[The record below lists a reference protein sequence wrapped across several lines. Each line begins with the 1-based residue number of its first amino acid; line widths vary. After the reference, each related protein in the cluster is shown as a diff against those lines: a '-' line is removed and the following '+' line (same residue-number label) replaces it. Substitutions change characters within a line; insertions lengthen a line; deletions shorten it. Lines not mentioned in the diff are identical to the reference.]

1 MPVIQ
6 LDAVSKTIRDRLILD
21 HVSLDVP
28 GGAIYG
34 IRGPNGAGKSMLLRI
49 VCGLVIPTGGT
60 VRVFGQVIGK
70 DREFPD
76 YTGAMID
83 APGFLPHHSGRKNLE
98 LLAMIRRQIGPDE
111 VRDAIRRVGLD
122 PGDRRPVRQYS
133 TGMRQRLGLAQ
144 AIMEHPKL
152 LVLDEPTRGIDVQG
166 VEDVHRLL
174 KDLKEEG
181 VTILL
186 TSHDEAET
194 RLLCDEVFLLD
205 GGRLVSETVGA
216 SSMD

>member
-1 MPVIQ
+1 MFVIQ
-6 LDAVSKTIRDRLILD
+6 LDAVSKKIHDRLILED
-21 HVSLDVP
+21 VSLDVP
-28 GGAIYG
+28 TGAIYG

-49 VCGLVIPTGGT
+49 VCGLVIPTSGT
-60 VRVFGQVIGK
+60 VRVFSQMIGK

-76 YTGAMID
+76 HTGALID
-83 APGFLPHHSGRKNLE
+83 APGFLPHHSGRRNLE

-111 VRDAIRRVGLD
+111 VRAAIRRVGLD
-122 PGDRRPVRQYS
+122 PDDRRPVRQYS

-174 KDLKEEG
+174 KNLKEEG

-186 TSHDEAET
+186 TSHDEVET
-194 RLLCDEVFLLD
+194 RLLCDEVFLLEA
-205 GGRLVSETVGA
+205 GRLISETVRA
-216 SSMD
+216 SDAD